1 MAKNANMHAAKKN
14 QNDEFYTQL
23 ADIENVYDD
32 VVMSSVFYSRLLE
45 MNLPQERFIQSL
57 NGENLLLKYG
67 FLLQRKSSITSNFA
81 FRTSN

>member
-1 MAKNANMHAAKKN
+1 MIFSKRNMDILKSVYVQKK
-14 QNDEFYTQL
+14 L

-57 NGENLLLKYG
+57 NGENLLLKY
-67 FLLQRKSSITSNFA
+67 IDTPFA
-81 FRTSN
+81 TVDFTYPIY